1 MKRAAASNNA
11 RSTRRSPTRPRPTAA
26 RVPSRARRLADL
38 GALALVGAHIGLLWL
53 MWLDAALP
61 AWLAGA
67 FTFLALLAFVA
78 YARDKRAARL
88 QARRTPESVLHMLEL
103 LGGWPGALL
112 AQRALRHKNRK
123 LSFQWAFWACVVL
136 HEATLC
142 HIWRQAAGS

>member
-1 MKRAAASNNA
+1 MRG
-11 RSTRRSPTRPRPTAA
+11 
-26 RVPSRARRLADL
+26 PSRGRRLADMA
-38 GALALVGAHIGLLWL
+38 ALALVGAHIGLLWL
-53 MWLDAALP
+53 MWLDGALP
-61 AWLAGA
+61 GWPAGVFA
-67 FTFLALLAFVA
+67 SLSLLAFAA

-88 QARRTPESVLHMLEL
+88 QARRTPESALDVLEL

-142 HIWRQAAGS
+142 HLWRQAAGS

>member
-1 MKRAAASNNA
+1 MRG
-11 RSTRRSPTRPRPTAA
+11 
-26 RVPSRARRLADL
+26 PSRGRRLADMA
-38 GALALVGAHIGLLWL
+38 ALALVGAHIGLLWL
-53 MWLDAALP
+53 MWLDGALP
-61 AWLAGA
+61 NWLAGFFA
-67 FTFLALLAFVA
+67 ALSLLAFAA

-88 QARRTPESVLHMLEL
+88 QARRTPESALHVLEL

-142 HIWRQAAGS
+142 HIWRQAVGS